1 MKRNFKIVPLCMLLL
16 FLTACGNPKLKN
28 GKEVVVKVKG
38 YNVTA
43 DDLYKELKTNYG
55 YNYAITMINKYIA
68 KKEIKDS
75 KELDEKTEEALEYYK
90 NYAKS
95 SGLDLSSFIQY
106 YLGIPDV
113 KTEKELKSYLK
124 EQYRLKMAIDNQI
137 ANGITDEEA
146 KEYYDTNY
154 SETLTVKHILI
165 KPENED
171 DEESAKEIA
180 ASIIS
185 KLDETDKDDL
195 DEKFNELAREY
206 SADSTYDNGGLIEN
220 FVAGDVV
227 REFYDASTAL
237 EDGEYTKEPV
247 KSPYGYHVILK
258 VSETEKKSFKKAKK
272 EIKEKLA
279 EQKSANDQNAQA
291 TALKELHKKYNIKIY
306 DTDIKNAY
314 ENE

>member
-16 FLTACGNPKLKN
+16 VLTACGNPKLKN
-28 GKEVVVKVKG
+28 GKEVVVKVNG

-43 DDLYKELKTNYG
+43 DDLYKELKSNYG
-55 YNYAITMINKYIA
+55 YNYAINMINKYIA

-95 SGLDLSSFIQY
+95 SGLDLASFIQY

-113 KTEKELKSYLK
+113 TTEKELKAYLK

-137 ANGITDEEA
+137 TNSITDDEA
-146 KEYYDTNY
+146 KEYYDTKY

-171 DEESAKEIA
+171 DDESAKEIA

-185 KLDETDKDDL
+185 KLDETNKEDL
-195 DEKFNELAREY
+195 DDKFNELAREY

-227 REFYDASTAL
+227 KEFYDASTAL

-258 VSETEKKSFKKAKK
+258 VSETEKKSFKKVKK

-279 EQKSANDQNAQA
+279 EQKSANDQNAQT

-306 DTDIKNAY
+306 DTDIKNIY